1 MKKTLLL
8 TLFSIT
14 FSLVAQAQWQRLQ
27 TYPFKDSVRYPMS
40 IHRCSTDPNNAW
52 VLMRDSKAP
61 INKFKYAFISNK
73 GKALK
78 ETTAPSKLPTDV
90 LIETVAVDS
99 NRLFALTIN
108 KEFSD
113 AFVRET
119 KDGGK
124 TWNTT
129 PNIFTDDASFVGGIH
144 FWDSQNGCAI
154 GDAVD
159 GYFEVF
165 TTKNS
170 GTTWTRL
177 SKTSALTQKSPDE
190 YSILGTTAACAD
202 GSMYVALS
210 ELTAAAVTWTRILY
224 STDKGQTWES
234 NNFPDIINSD
244 SLGTA
249 DEAYAL
255 PGVQPGLVQFTT
267 FEAASKNE
275 LVVIRAFQQ
284 PSGPPNLYAFV
295 TKNGGKTWLPPSKVN
310 RPADLFAI
318 YMRQIQIIPNT
329 NILYVL
335 GNNSAN
341 QLFSFVSTNYGAN
354 WNMKAI
360 NKTAGLVNIP
370 TYVTS
375 YFANFSTPTSG
386 LMTMPDGLFNYT
398 GNNISP
404 IKEAIPTIQLT
415 LNSYPNPA
423 TDLITIEFDLDKP
436 AKGEVAIIDLLG
448 RKVAQIVPNNSQ
460 FSEGKQHF
468 QWQPNESGTF
478 LISVEI
484 DGEHFMRQINVIGK

>member
-8 TLFSIT
+8 TLFSII
-14 FSLVAQAQWQRLQ
+14 FSIVAQAQWQRLM

-73 GKALK
+73 GKTLK
-78 ETTAPSKLPTDV
+78 ETTAPTELPTDV
-90 LIETVAVDS
+90 LVETVAVDS

-108 KEFSD
+108 QEFLD

-129 PNIFTDDASFVGGIH
+129 PNIFTKDASFVGGLH

-159 GYFEVF
+159 DYYEVF
-165 TTKNS
+165 TTKNG
-170 GTTWTRL
+170 GTTWTR
-177 SKTSALTQKSPDE
+177 SPQTPVLTQNSPSE
-190 YSILGTTAACAD
+190 YTILGTTAACAD
-202 GSMYVALS
+202 GSMYVALAEFS
-210 ELTAAAVTWTRILY
+210 ATAVTWTRILY
-224 STDKGQTWES
+224 TTDKGQTWES

-249 DEAYAL
+249 DEAYTL
-255 PGVQPGLVQFTT
+255 PGAQADLIQFIT

-275 LVVIRAFQQ
+275 LVVIRGFQQ
-284 PSGPPNLYAFV
+284 PVGPPNFYAFV

-310 RPADLFAI
+310 RPSDLFAI

-341 QLFSFVSTNYGAN
+341 KLFSFVSTDYGAN

-398 GNNISP
+398 GGNISP
-404 IKEAIPTIQLT
+404 TKEAIPTIQLT

-423 TDLITIEFDLDKP
+423 TDLITIEFDLDKA
-436 AKGEVAIIDLLG
+436 AKGEVTIIDLQG
-448 RKVAQIVPNNSQ
+448 RNIAQIIPKNNL
-460 FSEGKQHF
+460 FPIGKQQF

-484 DGEHFMRQINVIGK
+484 DGEHFLRQINVIGK